1 MGQSVSRVS
10 HYLLVPRP
18 YPGKL
23 SLVAPMY
30 NEEETIPL
38 LRAAVE
44 SFMTEVSCTT
54 EVVLVNDG
62 SRDGTIDL
70 LIEWAQTDER
80 IKVIHLSRNFGH
92 QIAAT
97 AGLDRASGDA
107 VVLIDADL
115 QDPLPVVH
123 EMIKRYCEGYDV
135 AYGQRETRIGESR
148 MKLAT
153 AWLFYRLMR
162 RLVYK
167 DLPLDAGDFRL
178 ISRPCLNGLLRM
190 RETHR
195 FLRGMTAW
203 VGYPQVAVPY
213 RRAARAAGETKYPLR
228 KMLAFAWTAATSFS
242 TVPLRLSFAAAS
254 AAALLSLEEGVRGLC
269 AHMFGYTV
277 SGWTSLT
284 ILLSAIGA
292 ALLFSV
298 GILGEYVAKIYEQ
311 EKHRPLYLAA
321 HTFNLGDETLP
332 HEQVARASVSSNGQP
347 DHLSQRIAR

>member
-1 MGQSVSRVS
+1 
-10 HYLLVPRP
+10 
-18 YPGKL
+18 
-23 SLVAPMY
+23 MY
-30 NEEETIPL
+30 NEEETVPL

-44 SFMTEVSCTT
+44 SFMKEIACQA

-62 SRDGTIDL
+62 SRDSTIEL
-70 LIEWAQTDER
+70 LVEWARADDR
-80 IKVIHLSRNFGH
+80 VKVIHLSRNFGH

-97 AGLDRASGDA
+97 AGLDHATGDA

-135 AYGQRETRIGESR
+135 AYGQRKTRAGESR
-148 MKLAT
+148 IKLST

-162 RLVYK
+162 VLVYK

-178 ISRPCLNGLLRM
+178 ISRPCLDGLRQM

-203 VGYPQVAVPY
+203 IGYPQIAVPY
-213 RRAARAAGETKYPLR
+213 SRAARAAGETKYPMR
-228 KMLAFAWTAATSFS
+228 KMLSFAWTAATSFS
-242 TVPLRLSFAAAS
+242 TVPLRLSFAVGFAVG
-254 AAALLSLEEGVRGLC
+254 LLSLEEGIRGLL
-269 AHMFGYTV
+269 AHIFGWYTI

-284 ILLSAIGA
+284 ILLSGIGA

-298 GILGEYVAKIYEQ
+298 GILGEYVGKLYEQ
-311 EKHRPLYLAA
+311 SKDRPLYLAA
-321 HTFNLGDETLP
+321 RTYNLENEILPAGPLESATTLIS
-332 HEQVARASVSSNGQP
+332 ARTNYQRERAAS
-347 DHLSQRIAR
+347 